1 MTSTAL
7 KNLLSRKILYLLALP
22 LVISACSTEGMEFN
36 VSDQALTQDTSQVQ
50 AAENQNAQTDET
62 SAEDTYTQDVIPQS
76 PTEGP
81 TEETVQPIP
90 EEKKDKTDAEL
101 DCTQQTP
108 PDISHWP
115 YRSPLGDAQNLLMV
129 DARLGA
135 HFDFDRFVLEFE
147 PNLSGDIAGPPDSY
161 SIQWVSQP
169 PMQFGSGEP
178 IEVEG
183 TEYLEILIHAYAY
196 SRTSM
201 PSEYAGPTKVQAR
214 GTLNVIEAVFG
225 GEVEGKMVWA
235 IGANN
240 QTGFRVLEIPDPP
253 RLVID
258 ICTSASG

>member
-7 KNLLSRKILYLLALP
+7 RNLLSRKILYLAALTV
-22 LVISACSTEGMEFN
+22 VISACSTEGMEFN
-36 VSDQALTQDTSQVQ
+36 VSDQALTQDTSQAQ

-76 PTEGP
+76 PTE
-81 TEETVQPIP
+81 ETVQPMP
-90 EEKKDKTDAEL
+90 EEKENKTDAEL

-108 PDISHWP
+108 PDISYWP
-115 YRSPLGDAQNLLMV
+115 NRLPFGDAQNLLMV

-135 HFDFDRFVLEFE
+135 HFDFDRFVLEFD
-147 PNLSGDIAGPPDSY
+147 PNLSSDIAGPPDSY

-169 PMQFGSGEP
+169 PIQFGSGQP
-178 IEVEG
+178 IEVGG

-196 SRTSM
+196 SRTSI